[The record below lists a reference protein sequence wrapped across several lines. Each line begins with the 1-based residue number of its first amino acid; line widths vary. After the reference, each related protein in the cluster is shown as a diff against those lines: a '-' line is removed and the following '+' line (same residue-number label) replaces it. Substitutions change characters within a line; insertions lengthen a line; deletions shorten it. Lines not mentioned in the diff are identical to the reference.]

1 MGSKTRCYIYIAYIE
16 QIVSL
21 PVSPHTLLVSGFFS
35 LNGSDISP
43 NAGMKDQV
51 AALRWVKQNIAKF
64 GGNPNKVTI
73 FGESAGAASVQY
85 HLLSEM
91 SKGLFQRAISQS
103 GSVLDF
109 WAFTKSTSASFE
121 LGEYLGL
128 KTSNPQEMAD
138 YLRSLPADS
147 IMMGALSQFKMGNP
161 DSIRQSSLTF
171 VPSIEYDVPGEDK
184 FLTDHPFNLLREG
197 KVNYV
202 PHIIGL
208 NLWEGKMFAGDPDED
223 YWVDLDDD
231 IEKLVPPE
239 LGLEKESP
247 ESLEVAAKIRRFFF
261 EDFPFN
267 DDAALA
273 LIDIVGD
280 LTINVGVYE
289 IAKLLTLSP
298 EPVYFYHF
306 VYDGGF
312 YFMEPMIKM
321 MPMADVE
328 GPTHTDDI
336 GYIFYQ
342 PDETEGSPEDLKV
355 RENIINL
362 WSSFA
367 ETGVPETGTEVKWT
381 PISASSF
388 PYLSIDTELNMEE
401 NFEKEKMQF
410 WNEIGY
416 HSVDNRML

>member
-1 MGSKTRCYIYIAYIE
+1 MYFAETAISMHIRTSNSPVLDNLALHETRASANYATE
-16 QIVSL
+16 IVSL

-91 SKGLFQRAISQS
+91 SK
-103 GSVLDF
+103 VLDF
-109 WAFTKSTSASFE
+109 WAFTKSSSASIE

-138 YLRSLPADS
+138 YLRSLPADR

-161 DSIRQSSLTF
+161 DSIRQSSLSF
-171 VPSIEYDVPGEDK
+171 VPSIEYDVPGEEK

-202 PHIIGL
+202 PHIIGV
-208 NLWEGKMFAGDPDED
+208 NLREGKMFAGANALPLNASE
-223 YWVDLDDD
+223 
-231 IEKLVPPE
+231 ES
-239 LGLEKESP
+239 GLRG
-247 ESLEVAAKIRRFFF
+247 ARRVMRAQLFITAT
-261 EDFPFN
+261 EGDQY
-267 DDAALA
+267 LQR
-273 LIDIVGD
+273 IVGD

-289 IAKLLTLSP
+289 VAKLLTLSP

-312 YFMEPMIKM
+312 YYMEPLLKM
-321 MPMADVE
+321 MPMINVE

-342 PDETEGSPEDLKV
+342 PGETEGSPEDLKV
-355 RENIINL
+355 RENIINM

-388 PYLSIDTELNMEE
+388 PYLNIDTELNMEE